1 MHEMVALAPDQ
12 VQKFIEDGYVLPE
25 GPVLDDADF
34 QELLSIFEENSD
46 RYGEDDLDVIHQR
59 DPRLLKFVMHDAVL
73 DLIQP
78 LVGNDIGL
86 WSSHF
91 ISKPP
96 HVGRETPWHEDAAY
110 WDGRMDNWENVV
122 TVWLALDRVDQ
133 GNGCMRVIPG
143 SHLDPF
149 AQYQEADAA
158 TAVFDREIVQGSVD
172 EERAVNFELEP
183 NHCSIHDA
191 RIIHGAKAN
200 TSPRRRAGYTMR
212 YFPTTSR
219 VVPERNVGHP
229 IWLARGEDRAGNPF
243 QGSARHMSALG
254 SLT

>member
-1 MHEMVALAPDQ
+1 MTALSHDQ
-12 VQKFIEDGYVLPE
+12 VQKFRGDGYILPE
-25 GPVLDDADF
+25 APVFNDAEF
-34 QELLSIFEENSD
+34 QELLSIFEECLD
-46 RYGEDDLDVIHQR
+46 RYGEDNLDVMHER
-59 DPRLLKFVMHDAVL
+59 DPRLMKFVMHDSVL

-78 LVGNDIGL
+78 LVGGDIGL

-110 WDGRMDNWENVV
+110 WNGRMDNWENVV
-122 TVWLALDRVDQ
+122 TVWVALDWVDR
-133 GNGCMRVIPG
+133 GNGCMRVVPG
-143 SHLDPF
+143 SHLKPF
-149 AQYQEADAA
+149 SEYQDTDTAA
-158 TAVFDREIVQGSVD
+158 AVFDREIIKGTVD
-172 EERAVNFELEP
+172 EERAVNFELVP

-200 TSPRRRAGYTMR
+200 TSARRRAGYTMR

-219 VVPERNVGHP
+219 VVPERNLGHP

-243 QGSARHMSALG
+243 ERMVDR
-254 SLT
+254 